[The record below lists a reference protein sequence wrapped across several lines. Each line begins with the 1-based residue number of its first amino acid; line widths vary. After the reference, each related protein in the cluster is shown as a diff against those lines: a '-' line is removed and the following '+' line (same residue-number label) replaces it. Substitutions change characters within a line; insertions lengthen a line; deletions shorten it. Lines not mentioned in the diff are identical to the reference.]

1 MDDLLLWYPVLMI
14 AGVLFNIAF
23 WGTVIYF
30 MIKMFG
36 GGDART
42 PQLLNMILAQQGTC
56 TGLGGPNEP
65 GPVVSEMNRTA
76 GKNLIDLNR

>member
-30 MIKMFG
+30 VIKMFG

-42 PQLLNMILAQQGTC
+42 PQLLNMILAQQGTF
-56 TGLGGPNEP
+56 TGLGGQNEP
-65 GPVVSEMNRTA
+65 GPEASEMNWRA
-76 GKNLIDLNR
+76 AENLIALNR